1 VGFWEYLIQRWDH
14 ILELAI
20 EHAQLVLIALVVATA
35 ISVTLGVLVYRN
47 DLLAGTV
54 LNVTG
59 VFVTIPSFALFGLL
73 IPILGIG
80 APPVILALVMY
91 ALLPIVRN
99 TIVGLRSVDPAIT
112 ESAQGMGMSRWQRLL
127 RIELPLAW
135 PVILAGIRVSTLL
148 LMGIAAIGA
157 IVNGGGLGED
167 IFSGLARVG
176 TDQALNLVLS
186 ATLGIVVLALVFDGI
201 IALLARITTS
211 GGVEND

>member
-1 VGFWEYLIQRWDH
+1 MGFWEYLIQRWDH

>member
-1 VGFWEYLIQRWDH
+1 VGFLEYLIQRWDH

-20 EHAQLVLIALVVATA
+20 EHAQLVLIALVIATA
-35 ISVTLGVLVYRN
+35 ISVTMGVLVYRN

-99 TIVGLRSVDPAIT
+99 TIVGLRSVDSAIT

-186 ATLGIVVLALVFDGI
+186 ATLGIVVLALIFDGI
-201 IALLARITTS
+201 ISLLARITTS
-211 GGVEND
+211 GGVKND

>member
-1 VGFWEYLIQRWDH
+1 MGFLEYLIQRWDH

>member
-1 VGFWEYLIQRWDH
+1 MGFLEYLIQRWDH

-20 EHAQLVLIALVVATA
+20 EHAQLVLIALVIATA

-99 TIVGLRSVDPAIT
+99 TIVGLRSVDSAIT

-186 ATLGIVVLALVFDGI
+186 ATLGIVLLALIIDGI
-201 IALLARITTS
+201 ISLLARITTS
-211 GGVEND
+211 GGVKND

>member
-1 VGFWEYLIQRWDH
+1 
-14 ILELAI
+14 
-20 EHAQLVLIALVVATA
+20 
-35 ISVTLGVLVYRN
+35 
-47 DLLAGTV
+47 
-54 LNVTG
+54 
-59 VFVTIPSFALFGLL
+59 
-73 IPILGIG
+73 
-80 APPVILALVMY
+80 VILALVMY

-99 TIVGLRSVDPAIT
+99 TIVGLRSVDSAIT

-186 ATLGIVVLALVFDGI
+186 ATLGIVLLALIFDGI
-201 IALLARITTS
+201 ISLLARITTS
-211 GGVEND
+211 GGVKND

>member
-1 VGFWEYLIQRWDH
+1 MGFLEYLIQRWDH

-20 EHAQLVLIALVVATA
+20 EHAQLVLIALVIATA

-99 TIVGLRSVDPAIT
+99 TIVGLRSVDSAIT

-186 ATLGIVVLALVFDGI
+186 ATLGIVLLALIFDGI
-201 IALLARITTS
+201 ISLLARITTS
-211 GGVEND
+211 GGVKND

>member
-99 TIVGLRSVDPAIT
+99 TIVGLRSVDSAIT

-186 ATLGIVVLALVFDGI
+186 ATLGIVLLALIFDGI
-201 IALLARITTS
+201 ISLLARITTS
-211 GGVEND
+211 GGVKND